1 MDNVQVD
8 KGRPQICWL
17 QAIVTTL

>member
-8 KGRPQICWL
+8 KGQPQICWL
-17 QAIVTTL
+17 